1 MMNWPTEVEV
11 LDVTPRD
18 GLQDAAGELST
29 DDKVTFIRRL
39 AHAGVRRIEVTSF
52 VSPKWIP
59 RMRDAEEV
67 ISALG
72 KRTGL
77 IALVP
82 NTVGFERATRCD
94 VSEVTYVVSASPKH
108 QMANLRMT
116 LDDSWSNLRN
126 IVKLRGDRNIRIR
139 GAISCAFG
147 SPFVEEEITA
157 KHVAEIARTF
167 KLIGADEIGLADTVG
182 VGTPQVVSK
191 ITESVQEA
199 VPNMPLALHLHD
211 RYQLGQANV
220 VAALLCGVTTI
231 ETSLGGLGGCPFAPN
246 APGNLDTELLVQW
259 MKQMGIRTGVNLEE
273 LADIR
278 KDLLEQLNRTPAR

>member
-1 MMNWPTEVEV
+1 MMNWPIEVEV

-18 GLQDAAGELST
+18 GLQDAVGELTT
-29 DDKVTFIRRL
+29 DEKVALIRRT
-39 AHAGVRRIEVTSF
+39 AHAGVRRIEATSF
-52 VSPKWIP
+52 VSPKWVP
-59 RMRDAEEV
+59 RMRDAEDV

-72 KRTGL
+72 KTVGL
-77 IALVP
+77 VALVP
-82 NTVGFERATRCD
+82 NTVGFERAKRCG

-108 QMANLRMT
+108 QMDNLRMT
-116 LDDSWSNLRN
+116 LEDSWDNLRN
-126 IVKLRGDRNIRIR
+126 IVKLRGDSDIRIR

-157 KHVAEIARTF
+157 NHVAEISRIL

-191 ITESVQEA
+191 VIERVREA
-199 VPNMPLALHLHD
+199 IPDVPLALHLHD

-231 ETSLGGLGGCPFAPN
+231 ETSLGGLGGCPFVPN

-259 MKQMGIRTGVNLEE
+259 MARMGIRTGVNLAE
-273 LADIR
+273 LASIR
-278 KDLLEQLNRTPAR
+278 EDLLEQLN